1 MIQYLKKAE
10 KFRSLSKFKEA
21 AKYYVL
27 AANKNPSYDA
37 CYGLGDMYRMIGEF
51 RKALWAYKKAYW
63 FIKNNKV
70 PVAKSADIDMGAGM
84 AFRALMDYK
93 RSSKLFINA
102 REMYKLI
109 NDTEGAAYALWCLG
123 GLNRITGD
131 LRGAIKNL
139 DKSLVL
145 FKKSGNK
152 SSVAYALCARG
163 GTLRIMGRFKK
174 SLTCYRVANKYFV
187 KCKDIFG
194 QAYSNC
200 GMGSAVRM
208 LGKYRLSEARYKKA
222 ERLYSSFKDEINYA
236 YVLWGHANTLLCL
249 GKFTEAGKLN
259 KKAGGLFRKWK
270 DERGLVYILL
280 QAGELERNSGSKVR
294 AIKFFKRAIRIS
306 RKHGLKI
313 EEIYGQM
320 GVYLTT
326 KKGLNPIQKYDK
338 FNTKWYSVLK
348 KNSILNFP

>member
-1 MIQYLKKAE
+1 MIQHLKKAE
-10 KFRSLSKFKEA
+10 KFRTLSKFKEA
-21 AKYYVL
+21 AKYYAL
-27 AANKNPSYDA
+27 AAKKDPSYDA

-51 RKALWAYKKAYW
+51 RKALWAYEKAYG
-63 FIKNNKV
+63 FIKKNMI
-70 PVAKSADIDMGAGM
+70 PVSKCADIDMGAGM

-93 RSSKLFINA
+93 RSSKLFVNA

-109 NDTEGAAYALWCLG
+109 NDTEGVAYALWCLG

-131 LRGAIKNL
+131 LRSAIKNL

-145 FKKSGNK
+145 FKKANNK

-163 GTLRIMGRFKK
+163 GTLRIMGRFKE
-174 SLTCYRVANKYFV
+174 SLQCYKIANKYFV
-187 KCKDIFG
+187 KVKDTFG

-222 ERLYSSFKDEINYA
+222 ERLYSSFKDEINIA
-236 YVLWGHANTLLCL
+236 YVLWGHANTLICL
-249 GKFTEAGKLN
+249 GGGKKAKKLN
-259 KKAGGLFRKWK
+259 KKAGHLFEKWK

-280 QAGELERNSGSKVR
+280 QEGEIERNAGNKVK
-294 AIKFFKRAIRIS
+294 ALKLFEKAVKIS

-313 EEIYGQM
+313 EQIHGEM
-320 GVYLTT
+320 GIYLTT
-326 KKGLNPIQKYDK
+326 KKGLNPVKKYDK
-338 FNTKWYSVLK
+338 FSTKWQSVLK